1 MVGCPCGCQ
10 CGPNNN
16 NDHKKR
22 RTTTEKCVRRSS
34 YFWPSPRVDP
44 PLDSSIVYSCLR
56 SPENGVDGGWMLDWL
71 RIQKYIIQETES
83 DERFEFLV
91 DFLAPHSTLDGAIN
105 YYFVVTN
112 KCQLTELLLLA

>member
-1 MVGCPCGCQ
+1 
-10 CGPNNN
+10 
-16 NDHKKR
+16 
-22 RTTTEKCVRRSS
+22 
-34 YFWPSPRVDP
+34 
-44 PLDSSIVYSCLR
+44 
-56 SPENGVDGGWMLDWL
+56 MLDWL

>member
-1 MVGCPCGCQ
+1 MVA
-10 CGPNNN
+10 
-16 NDHKKR
+16 
-22 RTTTEKCVRRSS
+22 
-34 YFWPSPRVDP
+34 DP
-44 PLDSSIVYSCLR
+44 EIYYS
-56 SPENGVDGGWMLDWL
+56 
-71 RIQKYIIQETES
+71 QETVS